1 MQHKAAIGEA
11 NMSLEMTIVMLI
23 ASWLAVACAMLWG
36 VLRISR
42 RHQHRATPPMNT
54 KAPVTLEK
62 QPKRRPATAH

>member
-1 MQHKAAIGEA
+1 
-11 NMSLEMTIVMLI
+11 MSLEMTIVMLI

-42 RHQHRATPPMNT
+42 RHQHRVLPPAAP
-54 KAPVTLEK
+54 KAPVRLEK